1 MRVTAL
7 AFALALLAANTAA
20 AGCWGSSAQ
29 VADSGDAT
37 ITTAEAPIQTPVPA
51 ETDSES

>member
-20 AGCWGSSAQ
+20 AGCWSGSAQ
-29 VADSGDAT
+29 VADGADST
-37 ITTAEAPIQTPVPA
+37 ITTAEAPIQTPVPT
-51 ETDSES
+51 ETAGDS

>member
-20 AGCWGSSAQ
+20 AGCWSSNQ
-29 VADSGDAT
+29 VAETDDRT
-37 ITTAEAPIQTPVPA
+37 ITTAEAPIQTPLP
-51 ETDSES
+51 ETTDSES